1 MELNATMFANPAA
14 PADLEEQFGESTE
27 EQEREAFLQALDTF
41 PLTEDLDDPI
51 NTDVAL
57 DHYLEQLGQREQE
70 IARNHEIAERRHAM
84 IAAWEREANGSLERE
99 CQWLRQQI
107 EAWGRPYD
115 FGSKKSR
122 ALPHGSFGYRSTPAK
137 VEITDMEAAVAFAEA
152 EGLEVKKTVGKKPLM
167 DYIKDHQGIIPD
179 GCEHV
184 DGSESFFV
192 KTGAGR

>member
-70 IARNHEIAERRHAM
+70 ITANTAVAEKRHAM
-84 IAAWEREANGSLERE
+84 IAAWEREQNGRLERE

-122 ALPHGSFGYRSTPAK
+122 ALPHGSFGFRATPAK
-137 VEITDMEAAVAFAEA
+137 VEITDMEVAVAFAEA

-167 DYIKDHQGIIPD
+167 GYIKAHAGEIPE
-179 GCEHV
+179 GCEYV
-184 DGSESFFV
+184 EGEDRFFIT
-192 KTGAGR
+192 TGAGQ